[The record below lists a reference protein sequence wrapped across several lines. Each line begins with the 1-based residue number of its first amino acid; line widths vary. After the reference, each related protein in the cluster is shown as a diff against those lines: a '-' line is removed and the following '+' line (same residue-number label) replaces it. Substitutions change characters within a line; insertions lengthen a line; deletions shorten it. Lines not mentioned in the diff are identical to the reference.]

1 MLGSCSKLSAYW
13 KQHIKIALFHLWIL
27 KKRLNL
33 VTNLVVGTGYN
44 SHKKKLK
51 MTTYFENL
59 TVGFNVHC
67 VLKTRI
73 KFCANQMLFTIRS
86 INLFFMHS
94 FRLQKLE
101 I

>member
-1 MLGSCSKLSAYW
+1 MDIKKKTKFGYKPGCSHWL
-13 KQHIKIALFHLWIL
+13 QLPQ
-27 KKRLNL
+27 
-33 VTNLVVGTGYN
+33 
-44 SHKKKLK
+44 KKLK
-51 MTTYFENL
+51 MNTYFENL

-67 VLKTRI
+67 FLKTCI

>member
-1 MLGSCSKLSAYW
+1 MD
-13 KQHIKIALFHLWIL
+13 IK
-27 KKRLNL
+27 KKTKFGYKPGCRHRLQL
-33 VTNLVVGTGYN
+33 PQ
-44 SHKKKLK
+44 KKLK

-67 VLKTRI
+67 VLKTCI